1 MARSANGNAAL
12 DEARL
17 AAAREALVQSLADE
31 IRDERVLEAFRKV
44 PRERFVPV
52 GARHLAYVD
61 RPLSIGHGQTISQP
75 RMVAIMLQEMR
86 LSGDEKVL
94 DVGSG
99 SGYQAA
105 LLGQL
110 AREVIGVEL
119 IPELAERSR
128 RVLRDL
134 GYANVRIF
142 NATDQLGWPDEAPYD
157 AIVVGAGAPR
167 VPMALVE
174 QLAMGGRLVIPVGD
188 RHQQELMVV
197 EKRPEGLRVSRK
209 GACRFVPLIG
219 KEAYAPEE
227 D

>member
-1 MARSANGNAAL
+1 MARSGNGHAAL
-12 DEARL
+12 DDASL
-17 AAAREALVQSLADE
+17 AAAREELVRSLADE
-31 IRDERVLEAFRKV
+31 VRDVRILEAFRKV
-44 PRERFVPV
+44 PRERFVPLE
-52 GARHLAYVD
+52 ARHLAYAD

-86 LSGDEKVL
+86 LRGDEKVL

-110 AREVIGVEL
+110 AAEVIGVEL
-119 IPELAERSR
+119 IAELAERSR

-134 GYANVRIF
+134 GYTNVRIY
-142 NATDQLGWPDEAPYD
+142 NATDQLGWPEEAPYD

-174 QLAMGGRLVIPVGD
+174 QLAVDGRLVIPVGE
-188 RHQQELMVV
+188 RQQQELMVV
-197 EKRPEGLRVSRK
+197 EKRPDGLRVTRK

-227 D
+227 